1 MNCCNLWYTWERV
14 QRPAICAGEPLVE
27 IIAELSKDALRKKIY
42 EREFF
47 SMSAESSGRS
57 DLGPYAW
64 SHNSDANGTIAL
76 TAQYG
81 LSFNVG
87 LSVR

>member
-1 MNCCNLWYTWERV
+1 M

-47 SMSAESSGRS
+47 SMLAESSGRS
-57 DLGPYAW
+57 DLLCPSVAVVSGQR
-64 SHNSDANGTIAL
+64 SNGIMHA
-76 TAQYG
+76 
-81 LSFNVG
+81 
-87 LSVR
+87 